1 LIVFEVI
8 DLSVHYG
15 PLHAVRGVSLQ
26 VAQKEIVCL
35 VGPNGVGKSTT
46 ILALAGALPLSAG
59 SIMLHGKTIS
69 GLPPEKVVRYGLS
82 LVPEGRHIF
91 SDLTVRENLILPS
104 GIRKDKEAFKR
115 DLEYVYDL
123 FPILD
128 KRRNQSAGTLSGGE
142 QQRVALARAL
152 VIEPQILLL
161 DEPLSALDPRIQDT
175 LREELIR
182 VHREQNVTTVH
193 VTHDQTEALLLADRV
208 AVMMEGKVVQAD
220 TPQDIF
226 NRPAT
231 GEVANFVGVENIF
244 IGEVKSNEGG
254 VAHVAAEDLDIS
266 ALSNYMNGR
275 AKVFIRPENITISRT
290 SLKSSARNNV
300 KGRIVKITNLGP
312 TVRVELDKGLK
323 ALITKNSAEEL
334 ELKNGDEIY
343 ATFKATSVHLSRT

>member
-1 LIVFEVI
+1 MLDLENISHKFGEFSLKKVN
-8 DLSVHYG
+8 LSVKKGEYFVILG
-15 PLHAVRGVSLQ
+15 P
-26 VAQKEIVCL
+26 
-35 VGPNGVGKSTT
+35 T
-46 ILALAGALPLSAG
+46 GA
-59 SIMLHGKTIS
+59 GKTLLLEVVAGFHIPRE
-69 GLPPEKVVRYGLS
+69 GRILLGRKDATEIPPEKRNIGFVYQNYSLFPHMTVEKNIAFGLKMHKTPRKEAE
-82 LVPEGRHIF
+82 VK
-91 SDLTVRENLILPS
+91 VREMMDNMRISHL
-104 GIRKDKEAFKR
+104 A
-115 DLEYVYDL
+115 
-123 FPILD
+123 
-128 KRRNQSAGTLSGGE
+128 RRHPHTLSGGE

-343 ATFKATSVHLSRT
+343 ASFKATSVHLSRT

>member
-1 LIVFEVI
+1 MLDLENISHKFGEFSLKKVNIRVKKGEYFVI
-8 DLSVHYG
+8 LG
-15 PLHAVRGVSLQ
+15 P
-26 VAQKEIVCL
+26 
-35 VGPNGVGKSTT
+35 T
-46 ILALAGALPLSAG
+46 GA
-59 SIMLHGKTIS
+59 GKTLLLEVVAGFHIPREGRILLS
-69 GLPPEKVVRYGLS
+69 RKDATEIPPEKRNIGFVYQNYSLFPHMTVEKNIAFGLKMHKTPKKEAEAKVREMMDTMHISHLA
-82 LVPEGRHIF
+82 GRH
-91 SDLTVRENLILPS
+91 PH
-104 GIRKDKEAFKR
+104 
-115 DLEYVYDL
+115 
-123 FPILD
+123 
-128 KRRNQSAGTLSGGE
+128 TLSGGE

-193 VTHDQTEALLLADRV
+193 VTHDQTEALLLADRI

-220 TPQDIF
+220 TPQGIF

-266 ALSNYMNGR
+266 ALSNYMEGQ

-323 ALITKNSAEEL
+323 ALITKNSSEEL
-334 ELKNGDEIY
+334 GLKIGDKVY
-343 ATFKATSVHLSRT
+343 ASFKATSVHLSRT